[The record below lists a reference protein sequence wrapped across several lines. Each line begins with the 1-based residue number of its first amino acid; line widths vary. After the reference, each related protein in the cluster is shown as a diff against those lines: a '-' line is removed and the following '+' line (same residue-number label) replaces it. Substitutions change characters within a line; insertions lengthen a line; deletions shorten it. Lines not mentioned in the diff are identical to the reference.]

1 MLSADRYISR
11 FLLVSLN
18 LDAILQETSLHRRR
32 ERLRVMTDGLLEDA
46 YGSTLQRIS
55 GQGGQKSRFGMTAL
69 MWICHSERPLRAREL
84 CQALAV
90 EIGVTD
96 CNTENVSSIRTVL
109 SCCQGLVVV
118 DKEGSTVRLIHYTL
132 QEYLTSH
139 RNLFQC
145 PHATIAETCLTYLN
159 SQQIIA
165 LSDSRVQ
172 QSQRPPFLQYSSLYW
187 GAHMRRE
194 LSNDGKTLALK
205 LFSHYQCHISIRL
218 LLGHTLGWFS
228 PSSIVDFR
236 MFTGLHC
243 ASIFGLTEIVE
254 TLTKIDGIDLNSM
267 DETGVRPLIWAARK
281 GHEAVVKLLLGRK
294 DVNPDSPDRNGRTPI
309 SWAARNGYDA
319 VVKLL
324 LERKDAN
331 PDRLDI
337 YGQTPISLAA
347 PNGHEAVVKL
357 LLERKDINPDRP
369 DIDGRTP
376 IMWATRNGHEAAV
389 KLLLERKDVNPD
401 RLDIYGRTP
410 IIWAARNGHDAVV
423 KLLLERKDVNPD
435 RPDIDGRTPIMWAA
449 RNGHEAAVKLLLERK
464 DVNPDRPDRNRRTPI
479 SWAAENAYEA
489 VVKLLLERKDVNPDR
504 LDNYGLTPIMWAA
517 RNGHEAVLKLLLE
530 RKDVNPDRLDI
541 YGRTPII
548 WAARNGHDAVVKLLL
563 ERKDINPDGLDGLD
577 KYGKTPT

>member
-32 ERLRVMTDGLLEDA
+32 ERLRVMTDGLGLEDA
-46 YGSTLQRIS
+46 YGATLQRIR
-55 GQGGQKSRFGMTAL
+55 GQGGQRSRFGMTAL
-69 MWICHSERPLRAREL
+69 MWICHSERPLRAEEL

-90 EIGVTD
+90 EIGATD

-145 PHATIAETCLTYLN
+145 PHSTIAETCLTYLN

-172 QSQRPPFLQYSSLYW
+172 QSQRPPFLEYSSLYW
-187 GAHMRRE
+187 GAHMRKE

-205 LFSHYQCHISIRL
+205 LFSHYQCHISIGL
-218 LLGHTLGWFS
+218 LLGHTLGWFYPLS
-228 PSSIVDFR
+228 FMDFR

-254 TLTKIDGIDLNSM
+254 TLTTIDGIDVNSM
-267 DETGVRPLIWAARK
+267 DETGARPLIWAARK
-281 GHEAVVKLLLGRK
+281 GHEIVVKLLLGRK

-309 SWAARNGYDA
+309 SWAAENGHEA
-319 VVKLL
+319 VAKLL
-324 LERKDAN
+324 LERKDVN
-331 PDRLDI
+331 PDRPDI
-337 YGQTPISLAA
+337 DGRTPISWAA
-347 PNGHEAVVKL
+347 ENGHEAVVKL
-357 LLERKDINPDRP
+357 LLERKDVNPDRP
-369 DIDGRTP
+369 DGNCQTP
-376 IMWATRNGHEAAV
+376 ISWAAQDGHEAVV

-410 IIWAARNGHDAVV
+410 I
-423 KLLLERKDVNPD
+423 
-435 RPDIDGRTPIMWAA
+435 T
-449 RNGHEAAVKLLLERK
+449 
-464 DVNPDRPDRNRRTPI
+464 
-479 SWAAENAYEA
+479 
-489 VVKLLLERKDVNPDR
+489 
-504 LDNYGLTPIMWAA
+504 WAA

-530 RKDVNPDRLDI
+530 QCSQRSGAHV
-541 YGRTPII
+541 G
-548 WAARNGHDAVVKLLL
+548 
-563 ERKDINPDGLDGLD
+563 PDGGTAKSPGPDGTAKCGPHPSWKPQDGRLCGGRRALQ
-577 KYGKTPT
+577 GKTFLAWGMAGDGRGLWGTAGDCGGLRGTAGDCGGLRGTAGDCESYQQHFMTPF